1 MKVLLA
7 QMLGNHLLKSGQYV
21 FAVIGIVALGY
32 WASVSVHARLFQ
44 NREAQ
49 RFAEQLQSQVR
60 YDKKAARYE
69 SSTDPRQQAPVEG
82 SVIANLTI
90 PRIGLATVVVEG
102 ADDGELKLAAGHIP
116 GTPLPGESGNVVIA
130 AHRDT
135 FFRTLRLIH
144 EDDVIALTTPHEEDQ
159 YRVVSTKIVDPDD
172 VGVLYP
178 TSRDTLTL
186 VTCYPFYYLGAA
198 PKRFIV
204 RAERD
209 KTLINESTMT
219 LPLTLKDANK

>member
-1 MKVLLA
+1 MKALRA
-7 QMLGNHLLKSGQYV
+7 RMLGNHLLRSGQYV

-32 WASVSVHARLFQ
+32 WASVSAHARLFQ
-44 NREAQ
+44 SREAHHLAQ
-49 RFAEQLQSQVR
+49 
-60 YDKKAARYE
+60 AALARQNARSE
-69 SSTDPRQQAPVEG
+69 SSAELRQQAPVEG

-102 ADDGELKLAAGHIP
+102 AGDGELKLAAGHIP

-135 FFRTLRLIH
+135 FFRPLRLIH
-144 EDDVIALTTPHEEDQ
+144 KDDVIALTTPHEEDQ

-209 KTLINESTMT
+209 KTPTRESTMT
-219 LPLTLKDANK
+219 MPLTEGFK

>member
-1 MKVLLA
+1 MNALRA
-7 QMLGNHLLKSGQYV
+7 RMSGNHLLKSGQYV
-21 FAVIGIVALGY
+21 FAVIGIVASGY

-44 NREAQ
+44 NGEAQ
-49 RFAEQLQSQVR
+49 RFAQEPQSQER
-60 YDKKAARYE
+60 YDKQAARSE
-69 SSTDPRQQAPVEG
+69 SSTELRQQAPSEG

-116 GTPLPGESGNVVIA
+116 GTPLPGESGNVVVA

-135 FFRTLRLIH
+135 FFRPLRLIH
-144 EDDVIALTTPHEEDQ
+144 KDDVIALTTPREEDQ
-159 YRVVSTKIVDPDD
+159 YRVVSTGIVDPDD
-172 VGVLYP
+172 IGVLYP

-209 KTLINESTMT
+209 KTPTRESTMM